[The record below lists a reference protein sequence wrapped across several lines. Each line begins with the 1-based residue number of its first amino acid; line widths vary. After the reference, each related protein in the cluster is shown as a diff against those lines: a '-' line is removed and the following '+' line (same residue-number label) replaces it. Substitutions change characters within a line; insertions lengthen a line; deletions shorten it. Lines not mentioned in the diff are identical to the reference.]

1 MGLITSKE
9 IAQALKLQKLDFFG
23 TFIGW
28 ILLKILRISK
38 INKIY
43 DKNKNKSDLA
53 FLNGILNDCKIK
65 FEIHEEDLKRIP
77 KEGPFVTGSNHP

>member
-28 ILLKILRISK
+28 VLLKILRISK

-65 FEIHEEDLKRIP
+65 FEIHEE
-77 KEGPFVTGSNHP
+77 